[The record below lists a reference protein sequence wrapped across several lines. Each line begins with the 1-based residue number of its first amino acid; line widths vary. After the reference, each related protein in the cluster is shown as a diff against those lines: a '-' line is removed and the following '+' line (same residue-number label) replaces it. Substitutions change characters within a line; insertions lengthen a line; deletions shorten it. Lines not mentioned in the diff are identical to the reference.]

1 MATVIKE
8 QETIRFKEV
17 KPSKLKVFW
26 EENKYRFLVPTVIFV
41 LWEVLSRIGFF
52 HSTLLPPPTVVLATW
67 LDWVFGI
74 NGSSEINS
82 GKWVEDVLSS
92 GLRVMTGYVLAVLIG
107 TALGI
112 AIGWSKTAEKLFEP
126 TIQMLRPIPPVSWI
140 PLAIIWFGIANKPAI
155 FLVFV
160 ASFFPIVVNSIQGVR
175 MTDKN
180 LIRAAAMMGA
190 SQWQIIRNVVFPAAL
205 PSIFVG
211 LRLGVGVAFAMT
223 VTAEMIAVK
232 SGVGYVLWDS
242 YYFLRYDLVI
252 ASMASIGLV
261 GFTMDFIVKKI
272 MQRCLHWQRNT
283 SIEGTK

>member
-1 MATVIKE
+1 MGTVLKG
-8 QETIRFKEV
+8 QKTIQFRESEPTKIRG
-17 KPSKLKVFW
+17 FW
-26 EENKYRFLVPTVIFV
+26 EENKYRFLLPTLILV

-52 HSTLLPPPTVVLATW
+52 NSTLLPPPTTVIATW
-67 LDWVFGI
+67 IDWVFGI
-74 NGSSEINS
+74 NGSAEINS

-92 GLRVMTGYVLAVLIG
+92 GLRVMTGYFLAVLIG

-112 AIGWSKTAEKLFEP
+112 AIGWSKTIEKIFEP

-155 FLVFV
+155 FLVFI
-160 ASFFPIVVNSIQGVR
+160 AAFFPIVVNSIQGVR
-175 MTDKN
+175 ITDKN

-190 SQWQIIRNVVFPAAL
+190 TQWQIIRNVVFPAAL
-205 PSIFVG
+205 PSIFIG
-211 LRLGVGVAFAMT
+211 LRLGIGVAFAMT

-272 MQRCLHWQRNT
+272 MQKYLHWQRNT

>member
-1 MATVIKE
+1 MGTVLKE
-8 QETIRFKEV
+8 QKTIQFRESEPTKIR
-17 KPSKLKVFW
+17 SFW
-26 EENKYRFLVPTVIFV
+26 EENKYRFLLPTLILV

-52 HSTLLPPPTVVLATW
+52 NSTLLPPPTTVIATW
-67 LDWVFGI
+67 IDWVFGI
-74 NGSSEINS
+74 NGSAEINS

-92 GLRVMTGYVLAVLIG
+92 GLRVMTGYFLAVLIG

-112 AIGWSKTAEKLFEP
+112 AIGWSKTIEKIFEP

-155 FLVFV
+155 FLVFI
-160 ASFFPIVVNSIQGVR
+160 AAFFPIVVNSIQGVR
-175 MTDKN
+175 ITDKN

-190 SQWQIIRNVVFPAAL
+190 TQWQIIRNVVFPAAL
-205 PSIFVG
+205 PSIFIG
-211 LRLGVGVAFAMT
+211 LRLGIGVAFAMT

-272 MQRCLHWQRNT
+272 MQKYLHWQRNT